1 MLAYRGGAIWR
12 RTAVDSWKHLGDRVH
27 SKHPK
32 KEVNEVLDY
41 ADMLGHKVE
50 QTAAGH
56 KWGRITCSL
65 GHRVSVWS
73 TPCNPGNHA
82 RDLRKWVDQHVHA
95 GSDD

>member
-1 MLAYRGGAIWR
+1 M
-12 RTAVDSWKHLGDRVH
+12 H
-27 SKHPK
+27 SKHSK

-50 QTAAGH
+50 QTVAGH

-73 TPCNPGNHA
+73 TLAIRVTTRGIC
-82 RDLRKWVDQHVHA
+82 
-95 GSDD
+95 GSGLTSMCMPTATTDAFTAVELAVNVRRADW